1 MSAFEVGDYVRKDG
15 GDYRFEGWVDA
26 IIVKRSGQVRFVVE
40 DNRGLLFIFS
50 EKDLKLVMRAVNGE
64 QR

>member
-1 MSAFEVGDYVRKDG
+1 MSAFDEGDYVRKDG

-26 IIVKRSGQVRFVVE
+26 VIVKRSGQVRFVVE

-50 EKDLKLVMRAVNGE
+50 ERDLKLVMKAQDGS
-64 QR
+64 